1 MFHAAEVSNFPGI
14 PFGQVLVNLGVG
26 KHSPNRMVI
35 VQFVEGLMANFLSER
50 KGQDLTFAVK
60 AKF

>member
-14 PFGQVLVNLGVG
+14 PFGQVLVNLRVG
-26 KHSPNRMVI
+26 KHSSNRMVI
-35 VQFVEGLMANFLSER
+35 VEGLMANFLSER
-50 KGQDLTFAVK
+50 KGQDLKFAVK